1 MTILFLI
8 GRIIVGVYYLMA
20 AYNHF
25 ANAEAMSG
33 YASSKGVPAPRAA
46 VIGSGIVILI
56 GGLSILLGF
65 QPVIG
70 VAAVVLFLLPV
81 SFMIH
86 NFWAVTDPQMKQMD
100 MVQFMKN
107 MGLLGSTLM
116 FLAIPRPWPFS
127 LGG

>member
-1 MTILFLI
+1 MAILFLI
-8 GRIIVGVYYLMA
+8 GRIIVGAYYLMS

-25 ANAEAMSG
+25 ANTEMMSG
-33 YASSKGVPAPRAA
+33 YASAKGVPSPRLA
-46 VIGSGIVILI
+46 VIGSGILVLI

-70 VAAVVLFLLPV
+70 VAAIVLFLLPV

-86 NFWAVTDPQMKQMD
+86 NFWAVADPQMKQMD
-100 MVQFMKN
+100 MIQFMKN